1 MIDAFLARVADA
13 AGIDQAQAAQAV
25 GHILA
30 FLKTEGPPSVG
41 QLLSALPGADDLV
54 AQSEAGGGGGGLMGM
69 MGGLMGGGIMGLG
82 AKLMGAGLDMGQIQ
96 SVAHE
101 LLAIGREQVGE
112 DTMGQIVAQT
122 PGLSQFA

>member
-1 MIDAFLARVADA
+1 MMDDFLARVAGA

-30 FLKTEGPPSVG
+30 FLKTEGPPQVG
-41 QLLSALPGADDLV
+41 QLLAAMPGAEDLV
-54 AQSEAGGGGGGLMGM
+54 AQSEAGGGGGLMGM

-96 SVAHE
+96 SVARE
-101 LLAIGREQVGE
+101 LLHIGREQVGE

>member
-1 MIDAFLARVADA
+1 MIDDFLNRVAAA
-13 AGIDQAQAAQAV
+13 AGIDQAQASTAV

-30 FLKTEGPPSVG
+30 FLKNEGPPQVA
-41 QLLSALPGADDLV
+41 QLLSAMPGADALV
-54 AQSEAGGGGGGLMGM
+54 AQSEAGGGGGLMGM

-96 SVAHE
+96 NVAGE
-101 LLAIGREQVGE
+101 LLSIGREQVGE